1 MMSTIRR
8 YSMLFLFWVLMPL
21 MVGAQDSDKKVHD
34 AGIGF
39 SYSSGQSLFYTRSTN
54 PFSTN
59 HTYLAAGVHIEEE
72 GIGGIYYNY
81 YTGRYERRSSQTY
94 YLELGYGWRRLW
106 FRESMAGGFL
116 PHSVIEGGASGYIA
130 RLGRL
135 RYYFQET
142 TLRWAPYLQA
152 GLGAS
157 IHTGTAI
164 YRFEMGYLSTF
175 SHFPKSLFPGYDGV
189 YLKMV
194 ISSGQKP
201 R

>member
-1 MMSTIRR
+1 MSTIRR
-8 YSMLFLFWVLMPL
+8 YSLLFWILMPL
-21 MVGAQDSDKKVHD
+21 MVGAQDSDEKVHD

-39 SYSSGQSLFYTRSTN
+39 SFSSGQSLFFIRSTN
-54 PFSTN
+54 PFRTN
-59 HTYLAAGVHIEEE
+59 HTYLTAGFHIEEE
-72 GIGGIYYNY
+72 GIGVTYYNY
-81 YTGRYERRSSQTY
+81 TWGTYERRAKQRY
-94 YLELGYGWRRLW
+94 YLEMGWGWRHLW

-116 PHSVIEGGASGYIA
+116 PHSVIEAGASGYIA

-135 RYYFQET
+135 RYYFQEA
-142 TLRWAPYLQA
+142 TLHWEPYLQA

-164 YRFEMGYLSTF
+164 YRIEMGYLSTF
-175 SHFPKSLFPGYDGV
+175 SFFSGSLFPGYGGV
-189 YLKMV
+189 YLKVV

>member
-39 SYSSGQSLFYTRSTN
+39 SFSSGQSLFYTRSTN
-54 PFSTN
+54 PFRTN
-59 HTYLAAGVHIEEE
+59 HTYLAAGFHIEEE
-72 GIGGIYYNY
+72 GIGITYLDYWGNPQ
-81 YTGRYERRSSQTY
+81 RSAKQAY

-116 PHSVIEGGASGYIA
+116 PHSVIEGGASGYVA

-135 RYYFQET
+135 RNYLRET

-157 IHTGTAI
+157 IHTGMAI
-164 YRFEMGYLSTF
+164 YRIEMGYLSTF
-175 SHFPKSLFPGYDGV
+175 SHFPESLFPGYDGI